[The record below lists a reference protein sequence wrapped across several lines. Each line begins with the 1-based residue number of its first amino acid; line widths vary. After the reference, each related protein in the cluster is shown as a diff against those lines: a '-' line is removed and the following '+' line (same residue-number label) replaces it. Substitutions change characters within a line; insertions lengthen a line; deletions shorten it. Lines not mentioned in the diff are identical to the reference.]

1 VKGPSIDRYSSTE
14 LQVCAQWLKKKESGE
29 ELLHQ
34 TDNSSL
40 CKRIRDR
47 MGESNSEQTDQGVD
61 HVLEE
66 VLQMEL
72 DRFEVHGPN
81 ELKLVKAA
89 LLESVIDNH
98 PQFKHR
104 TQQLI
109 EKLENTSMSQWSWV
123 SRGDA
128 REARTNSESVYIW
141 GN

>member
-1 VKGPSIDRYSSTE
+1 
-14 LQVCAQWLKKKESGE
+14 VCAQWLKKKESGE

-40 CKRIRDR
+40 CERIRESIR
-47 MGESNSEQTDQGVD
+47 ESNSEQTDQGVD
-61 HVLEE
+61 QELEE

-98 PQFKHR
+98 PQFEHR

-123 SRGDA
+123 SRGDV
-128 REARTNSESVYIW
+128 REARTYLESVERSLS
-141 GN
+141 